1 MVLCVETGNDGI
13 PFIQLGSYQM
23 RLDLEELTGED
34 KDRAVEELKETPE
47 NVQEGL
53 RHLKELIEA
62 DKELH
67 VPHNNDAYLTKFLRP
82 CRWNAEHAYKIM
94 RKFYKFKVKH
104 PKYGI
109 NITPH
114 CVRHV
119 FDHEVFRFLPSRATG
134 GARVMIMNVGTK
146 WNPKVVKLEDMFRAV
161 MVAIE
166 IAMLE
171 PKTQLGGVHVILD
184 MSGLSLVHIYQ
195 FSPQLAKLIL
205 DWVQEC
211 APTRLKGIHVI
222 NQSFIFDVLYK
233 MFKPFLGEKIKKCLY
248 FHGDNRKTLT
258 EKLSAEAL
266 TEYYGGTADIPEFP
280 GSLFADMLFYYE
292 NEFQGN
298 SI

>member
-1 MVLCVETGNDGI
+1 
-13 PFIQLGSYQM
+13 
-23 RLDLEELTGED
+23 
-34 KDRAVEELKETPE
+34 
-47 NVQEGL
+47 
-53 RHLKELIEA
+53 
-62 DKELH
+62 
-67 VPHNNDAYLTKFLRP
+67 
-82 CRWNAEHAYKIM
+82 
-94 RKFYKFKVKH
+94 
-104 PKYGI
+104 
-109 NITPH
+109 
-114 CVRHV
+114 
-119 FDHEVFRFLPSRATG
+119 
-134 GARVMIMNVGTK
+134 
-146 WNPKVVKLEDMFRAV
+146 MFRAV

-233 MFKPFLGEKIKKCLY
+233 MFKPFLGEKIKKCLF

-258 EKLSAEAL
+258 EKLSAQAL

-292 NEFQGN
+292 NEFQEFNTYGYQTQTDKEKPAH
-298 SI
+298 